1 MSDQWIDWWMDGL
14 DGKDGFL
21 DVSTSRI
28 LCFYTVVSAIVS
40 DKSHV
45 RIVYVAWYPPVV
57 SE

>member
-28 LCFYTVVSAIVS
+28 LCFYTVLSAIVS
-40 DKSHV
+40 DMSHI
-45 RIVYVAWYPPVV
+45 RIVHVA
-57 SE
+57 